1 MKSFTIQS
9 NDADQRMDKF
19 IAKAVPLL
27 PKNLRYKY
35 LRTKRIKLNGKKCE
49 ISTRLREGDLVEL
62 YINDEFFE
70 EDSRRAFLHAG
81 PMVPIVYEDENLL
94 LVNKPVGLVVHED
107 ESGTP
112 DTLIGRT
119 LRYLYEKGEYDP
131 AQEQSFVPSL
141 CNRIDRNTSGLVICA
156 KNAATLRVMN
166 EKIRDRE
173 LEKRYRCLVHGTPEP
188 RAGRVTLFMRK
199 DSGENRIRVFDSPVP
214 DGRTMITDYRVL
226 RTDGRHS
233 LLEVD
238 LITGRTHQIRATM
251 AHIGHPLVGE
261 GKYGIAANDLG
272 FQHQALCA
280 WSVTFR
286 FQGSCHLDYL
296 NSRTFSLGEDV
307 FTGYI
312 RER

>member
-1 MKSFTIQS
+1 
-9 NDADQRMDKF
+9 
-19 IAKAVPLL
+19 
-27 PKNLRYKY
+27 
-35 LRTKRIKLNGKKCE
+35 
-49 ISTRLREGDLVEL
+49 
-62 YINDEFFE
+62 
-70 EDSRRAFLHAG
+70 
-81 PMVPIVYEDENLL
+81 
-94 LVNKPVGLVVHED
+94 
-107 ESGTP
+107 
-112 DTLIGRT
+112 
-119 LRYLYEKGEYDP
+119 
-131 AQEQSFVPSL
+131 
-141 CNRIDRNTSGLVICA
+141 
-156 KNAATLRVMN
+156 
-166 EKIRDRE
+166 
-173 LEKRYRCLVHGTPEP
+173 
-188 RAGRVTLFMRK
+188 
-199 DSGENRIRVFDSPVP
+199 
-214 DGRTMITDYRVL
+214 MITDYRVL